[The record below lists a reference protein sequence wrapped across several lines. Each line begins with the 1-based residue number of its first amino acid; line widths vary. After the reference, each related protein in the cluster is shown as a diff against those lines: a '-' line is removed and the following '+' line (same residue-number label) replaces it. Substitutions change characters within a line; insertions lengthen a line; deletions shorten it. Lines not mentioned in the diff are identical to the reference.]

1 MIGVIGLIFSL
12 ILIVSGMPIAFALL
26 ITGVLFT
33 GHIRGTR
40 TAFSM
45 LGREIYGNSG
55 EFVWATVA
63 FFVLMG
69 YFCLHSRFGEDLYVL
84 FNRWIGR
91 MRGGLAMATAASCTG
106 FAAIVGDSIS
116 SIATMTAIAMPQ
128 MKKYNY
134 DDRLSTGS
142 IAGGSIVG
150 PVIPPSIP
158 FIIYG
163 VLTQVSIGKLF
174 IAGIIPGLL
183 FGIAFI
189 LTVSIWCRI
198 NPTLGPPGEK
208 SEWREKI
215 SSLTAAGPI
224 AGLFVIVIGGIYG
237 GVFSVCEGGAIGAAG
252 ALIIGLIMR
261 RYTWKSFFQS
271 LLETA
276 KVLSMVL
283 LIMNGAM
290 LFTRFVAW
298 CNLSGQVT
306 ELFSKTGLS
315 SGGVVFLIL
324 LTFFLLGFIVD
335 ILTLTVI
342 GVPILHPV
350 AVAQGADPLWFATLV
365 VLVMILGSLTPP
377 IGINLFTM
385 KGMAKDIPMATIY
398 KGAMPFVLATIVVIA
413 VVFAIPSLVTWLPN
427 LFR

>member
-1 MIGVIGLIFSL
+1 
-12 ILIVSGMPIAFALL
+12 
-26 ITGVLFT
+26 
-33 GHIRGTR
+33 
-40 TAFSM
+40 
-45 LGREIYGNSG
+45 
-55 EFVWATVA
+55 
-63 FFVLMG
+63 
-69 YFCLHSRFGEDLYVL
+69 
-84 FNRWIGR
+84 
-91 MRGGLAMATAASCTG
+91 
-106 FAAIVGDSIS
+106 
-116 SIATMTAIAMPQ
+116 
-128 MKKYNY
+128 
-134 DDRLSTGS
+134 
-142 IAGGSIVG
+142 
-150 PVIPPSIP
+150 
-158 FIIYG
+158 
-163 VLTQVSIGKLF
+163 VSIGKLF

-183 FGIAFI
+183 FGVAFI

-224 AGLFVIVIGGIYG
+224 AGLFVLVIGGIYG
-237 GVFSVCEGGAIGAAG
+237 GVFSVCEGGAIGASG

-413 VVFAIPSLVTWLPN
+413 IVFAIPSLVTWLPN